1 MTRPLIAVMAALAAA
16 SPAMA
21 EPAGSTAMR
30 RVEDAGLRYSVP
42 ASWQRVPAPSDM
54 RAAQY
59 RIDGPTPEPADDAE
73 VVLFFFGPG
82 QGGTTEANLD
92 RWYAQFTQPDGKP
105 SREAAV
111 VTVRTVNGLKV
122 TSVDLSGTYTAA
134 AMKPSAAAGPK
145 PDTRM
150 LAAAI
155 EGPGGPWFLR
165 IVGPTAV
172 VGTVAGDFNATLL
185 SLEAHK

>member
-1 MTRPLIAVMAALAAA
+1 MTRHLIAVMVSLTLAAVGR
-16 SPAMA
+16 A
-21 EPAGSTAMR
+21 ETAGTAATR
-30 RVEDAGLRYSVP
+30 RAEDAGLRYTVP
-42 ASWQRVPAPSDM
+42 QSWQRVPAPSDM

-59 RIDGPTPEPADDAE
+59 RIPGATPEADAE

-82 QGGTTEANLD
+82 QGGTTEANLE
-92 RWYAQFTQPDGKP
+92 RWYGQFTQPDGRP
-105 SREAAV
+105 SKDAAV

-122 TSVDLSGTYTAA
+122 TTVDLRGTYRAQ
-134 AMKPSAAAGPK
+134 MRPGEGGGPK

-165 IVGPTAV
+165 IVGPAATID
-172 VGTVAGDFNATLL
+172 GVAADFNQTLL